1 MGSRAGVGQSG
12 QNKSPGHHSGA
23 TGVSP
28 VFRTYTVCQTT
39 FMIGWAKP
47 PVKYYFSEQRTEGG
61 GVEPQ
66 WLMSRSPVWQTVSST
81 HWQHLPDPSLPNT
94 IYSQYWTTD
103 VLWITALWYISKYH
117 SVPNRED
124 TTGKR
129 RSPMKAVRIHQF
141 GGPEVLTYED
151 VPDPRPRKDQ
161 VLVRVRACAMN
172 HLDIWVRK
180 GLPGV
185 NLPHILGSDIAGEIV
200 EVGEYV
206 TGLKTGQRVLLA
218 PMHFCNHCARC
229 TAGLQNQC
237 PEFTVL
243 GNLVDGGDCELIAVP
258 EANVIPIPDWLGFND
273 AASVPL
279 VFLTGW
285 HMLVGRAGLRPG
297 QTVLV
302 LGANSGV
309 GIAGIQIARF
319 FNWRVITTAGDDRKM
334 AKARELGADHVI
346 NHYRQKISEEVR
358 KITNKEGVDIVM
370 EHVGPA
376 TWDESIRSLKPA
388 GTLVTCGA
396 TTGPQ
401 VGIDL
406 RFVYSRQ
413 LSVLG
418 SYMGTMGEL
427 HEVLKH
433 VFSGRLKPVVDRT
446 FPLKEARAAHEY
458 MENSQMFG
466 KIVLNP

>member
-1 MGSRAGVGQSG
+1 
-12 QNKSPGHHSGA
+12 
-23 TGVSP
+23 
-28 VFRTYTVCQTT
+28 
-39 FMIGWAKP
+39 
-47 PVKYYFSEQRTEGG
+47 
-61 GVEPQ
+61 
-66 WLMSRSPVWQTVSST
+66 
-81 HWQHLPDPSLPNT
+81 
-94 IYSQYWTTD
+94 
-103 VLWITALWYISKYH
+103 
-117 SVPNRED
+117 
-124 TTGKR
+124 
-129 RSPMKAVRIHQF
+129 MKAIRIHEF
-141 GGPEVLTYED
+141 GGPEVLRYED
-151 VPDPRPRKDQ
+151 VPDPQPRKDQ
-161 VLVRVRACAMN
+161 VLVRVKACAMN

-185 NLPHILGSDIAGEIV
+185 KLPHILGSDVAGEIV

-206 TGLKTGQRVLLA
+206 TGFKVGQRVLLA
-218 PMHFCNHCARC
+218 PMHFCNHCAKC
-229 TAGLQNQC
+229 VAGLQNQC
-237 PEFTVL
+237 PEFSVL
-243 GNLVDGGDCELIAVP
+243 GNAVDGGNCELIAVP
-258 EANVIPIPDWLGFND
+258 AVNVIPITDTLDFNQ

-279 VFLTGW
+279 VFLTAW
-285 HMLVGRAGLRPG
+285 HMLVGRAGVRPG

-309 GIAGIQIARF
+309 GIAGIQVAKF
-319 FNWRVITTAGDDRKM
+319 FNCRVITTAGDDQKSS
-334 AKARELGADHVI
+334 KARELGADHVI
-346 NHYRQKISEEVR
+346 NHYKQKISEEVR
-358 KITNKEGVDIVM
+358 KITNKEGVDIVL

-376 TWDESIRSLKPA
+376 TWDESLRSLKPA

-413 LSVLG
+413 LSILG

-446 FPLKEARAAHEY
+446 FQLKEARAAHEY
-458 MENSQMFG
+458 MEKSQMFG